1 MAGEKEQEKGW
12 WRKKGGRED
21 KYIFVLCLR
30 CGRWFSFNVS
40 GEERAF
46 STMLLSRGDCHQF
59 ASWHLN
65 HPLQIWVFEMQ
76 IQLRMPRQIKRH
88 TQEWK
93 KHFWRHTFLL
103 LFITR
108 VCTVK
113 HSLSLSLF
121 RRERQHRQIMRLTA
135 KTGILTD
142 YIFIYSFV
150 HPAQRKRKDR
160 EVLFLSCPWPRC
172 LHLARCVRLSV
183 FSFFFFQ
190 PTRHSE
196 KIWFTFFPLSP
207 SLWRYSYLNINS
219 NASSLAH
226 TLSHIDIC
234 IWSLLLALHALL
246 YCVSFNRCKI
256 QYCNLCIQA
265 PKKPI
270 D

>member
-1 MAGEKEQEKGW
+1 MEGEKEQEKGW
-12 WRKKGGRED
+12 WRKKGDRGD

-40 GEERAF
+40 GEERGF
-46 STMLLSRGDCHQF
+46 LTMLLSRGDCHQF

-93 KHFWRHTFLL
+93 KHFWRHTLL
-103 LFITR
+103 LVFIIR
-108 VCTVK
+108 VCIVK
-113 HSLSLSLF
+113 HSLLCLF
-121 RRERQHRQIMRLTA
+121 SVRAAMPADNAAHS
-135 KTGILTD
+135 KNGILPD
-142 YIFIYSFV
+142 NIFIYSFV
-150 HPAQRKRKDR
+150 HPAQRQRKDR
-160 EVLFLSCPWPRC
+160 EVLFLSCPWPHC

-183 FSFFFFQ
+183 FFFQ

-256 QYCNLCIQA
+256 QYCKLCIQA